1 MISYKKPE
9 LLRFNYVFALDK
21 QAGDIVGRKE
31 EDWQLYTVVL
41 AALKKFYRGGLL
53 RKYTQVDRTV
63 LPGSRTS
70 NHM

>member
-21 QAGDIVGRKE
+21 QAGNIVWRKE

-41 AALKKFYRGGLL
+41 SALKKLYREGI
-53 RKYTQVDRTV
+53 
-63 LPGSRTS
+63 
-70 NHM
+70 